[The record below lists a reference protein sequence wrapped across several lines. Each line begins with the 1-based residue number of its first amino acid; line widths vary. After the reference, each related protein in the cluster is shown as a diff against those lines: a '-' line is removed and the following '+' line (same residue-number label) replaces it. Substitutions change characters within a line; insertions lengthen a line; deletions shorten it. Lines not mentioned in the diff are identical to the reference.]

1 MPDDLEWA
9 DLPAGHPV
17 LAEWLEGAS
26 CGPPVRTLVV
36 RAVHASA
43 QGVSAARWRRDLLT
57 GHPDGRPCWPRPRR
71 ACTALRADQWWAYPL
86 TTFGVLAAF
95 VAYAAYAAPYL
106 SPFYPSC
113 PSFHCGAVPGSHAA
127 PHLGWFGTWQIV
139 TPGGDHPDLP
149 AGFRL
154 TCYYYR
160 RAYYRSWWLSPP
172 ARSPGRAAAIPA
184 RPGSRC
190 WARTSTG
197 ISSTSRWS
205 ST

>member
-1 MPDDLEWA
+1 LPDDLEWA

-127 PHLGWFGTWQIV
+127 PHLGWFGG
-139 TPGGDHPDLP
+139 PGGRPGVPHTSRGRLACRPGEWLPGPGPAP
-149 AGFRL
+149 AGAGPVV
-154 TCYYYR
+154 TGQR
-160 RAYYRSWWLSPP
+160 RRHPLAGIT
-172 ARSPGRAAAIPA
+172 ARWRNGTGGAEPG
-184 RPGSRC
+184 
-190 WARTSTG
+190 
-197 ISSTSRWS
+197 
-205 ST
+205 